1 MTGRVGTIATDPG
14 AQFFFVILLCDVG
27 GGEGRKEMRVMVY
40 VPKQTKASHI
50 KLCVVSLHFILHA
63 PHFKGGVGGGG
74 VQRGPTK
81 QGIIKQFSLK
91 CSRSHQTQM
100 LV

>member
-1 MTGRVGTIATDPG
+1 
-14 AQFFFVILLCDVG
+14 
-27 GGEGRKEMRVMVY
+27 MRVMVY

-50 KLCVVSLHFILHA
+50 KLGVVSLHFILHA
-63 PHFKGGVGGGG
+63 PHFKGGAGRVVVGGGG
-74 VQRGPTK
+74 VQRGATK
-81 QGIIKQFSLK
+81 QGIIKQFILK

>member
-1 MTGRVGTIATDPG
+1 MYQSKPKHLILNSVLYHFTLYFMRGTSRE
-14 AQFFFVILLCDVG
+14 VRG
-27 GGEGRKEMRVMVY
+27 GWW
-40 VPKQTKASHI
+40 
-50 KLCVVSLHFILHA
+50 
-63 PHFKGGVGGGG
+63 GGG